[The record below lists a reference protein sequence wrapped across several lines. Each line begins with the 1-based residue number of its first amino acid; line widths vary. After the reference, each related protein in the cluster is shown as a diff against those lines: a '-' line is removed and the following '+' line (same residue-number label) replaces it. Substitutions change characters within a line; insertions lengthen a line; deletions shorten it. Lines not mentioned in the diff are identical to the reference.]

1 MQIPKR
7 IKNKKIGQN
16 LIEFIFI
23 IIIVLPLTLI
33 IFEAAL
39 YWQDVNAISD
49 LNAEINANVALN
61 NPQSLELNKECP
73 AAKIAL
79 ETLTKRDNM
88 ISLSDVEYDTV
99 ISQGTTEPFVLYSF
113 VSKNLI
119 YYPDPKQ
126 QVTVH
131 SKSTPTLISRPQVTL
146 WVDCRNPFEQ
156 GISTQLE
163 FYHKTLIMS
172 AQIPNFS
179 GKNLTLI
186 PKHFFISSPKLNT
199 LRNY

>member
-61 NPQSLELNKECP
+61 NPQSLELHKECP
-73 AAKIAL
+73 AATIAL
-79 ETLTKRDNM
+79 ETLKKRDNM
-88 ISLSDVEYDTV
+88 ISLSDVDYEKV
-99 ISQGTTEPFVLYSF
+99 ISQGTTEPFVLYKFQSSNQIQSR
-113 VSKNLI
+113 SKLKSVTPPLI
-119 YYPDPKQ
+119 
-126 QVTVH
+126 
-131 SKSTPTLISRPQVTL
+131 RPQVTL

-179 GKNLTLI
+179 GESLTLI
-186 PKHFFISSPKLNT
+186 PKYFFISSPKLNT